1 MARICINTRDELI
14 IIDLS
19 KVAFMRADGNY
30 TNVMYIDGQ
39 TVVLSLGLSKVEG
52 LVGQAYPKGTKSPFV
67 RMGRS
72 MIINQSYLNRI
83 NILKQK
89 LYLYDYEN
97 HIYSLTVPKPL
108 LKEYRE
114 IIRKQYKAENE

>member
-1 MARICINTRDELI
+1 MARICLNTRDELI
-14 IIDLS
+14 IIDLN

-30 TNVMYIDGQ
+30 TNIMYIDGQ
-39 TVVLSLGLSKVEG
+39 AVVLSLGLSKVEN

-72 MIINQSYLNRI
+72 MVINQSYLNRI

-97 HIYSLTVPKPL
+97 HVYSLTVPKPL

-114 IIRKQYKAENE
+114 IIRKQYTTENE

>member
-1 MARICINTRDELI
+1 MARICLNTRDELI
-14 IIDLS
+14 IIDLN

-30 TNVMYIDGQ
+30 TNIMYIDGQ
-39 TVVLSLGLSKVEG
+39 AVVLSLGLSKVEA

-83 NILKQK
+83 NIQKQR
-89 LYLYDYEN
+89 LYLYDYKN
-97 HIYSLTVPKPL
+97 HVYSLTVPKSL

-114 IIRKQYKAENE
+114 IIRKQYTTENE

>member
-1 MARICINTRDELI
+1 MARICLNTRDELI
-14 IIDLS
+14 IIDLN

-30 TNVMYIDGQ
+30 TNIMYIDGQ
-39 TVVLSLGLSKVEG
+39 AVVLSLGLSKVEA

-72 MIINQSYLNRI
+72 MIINQSYLSRI

-97 HIYSLTVPKPL
+97 HVYSLTVPKPL

-114 IIRKQYKAENE
+114 IIRKQYTTENE

>member
-1 MARICINTRDELI
+1 
-14 IIDLS
+14 
-19 KVAFMRADGNY
+19 MRADGNY